1 LKTNLI
7 ILPKERLISIDA
19 VIPVIMELKTRHPK
33 CRLFFVLPSKNHFEV
48 LNKNVHLMEC
58 LNLMNAEIIHPPLG
72 GRIIRFFYILR
83 LLIRFSFSRNFFFK
97 AGDIIYKHKIFM
109 KILKKISRT
118 KEIQLLLISPIK
130 NYCRERV
137 AVWKTIVDREPGKV
151 LGQALDDDDDFLLT
165 SVTEEDINKYY
176 DRGVPHDKYIY
187 SGYVRNFDQWKK
199 FFPAAVDS
207 YSLIK
212 QQPYCLFIL
221 TTMGKRLNQIEEPP
235 ISEVFK
241 ESLIQ
246 LKQFNS
252 RMHTVIR
259 PHPITDMAIL
269 ERILDEVQYENFTID
284 YGHPAILASKAEFV
298 IGNSFS
304 NTMYDAYILKRPIVL
319 YTGYHKTWRDKFMK
333 WPFVDFMFD
342 RDPEPFSETIS
353 KLLDKKV
360 TITRDETFIKENF
373 PEPPKAFYDFF
384 EKLLNT

>member
-1 LKTNLI
+1 
-7 ILPKERLISIDA
+7 
-19 VIPVIMELKTRHPK
+19 
-33 CRLFFVLPSKNHFEV
+33 
-48 LNKNVHLMEC
+48 MEC

-176 DRGVPHDKYIY
+176 DGGVPHDKYIY